1 MNYTC
6 PDCHMYLSS
15 CCFHRYGKY
24 DVYYCVGFPNEWV
37 GFPNELIDIYPRERL
52 SPLLL
57 SIKKLTLLDEERIER
72 LLLLK

>member
-1 MNYTC
+1 
-6 PDCHMYLSS
+6 MYLSS

-24 DVYYCVGFPNEWV
+24 DVYYWV
-37 GFPNELIDIYPRERL
+37 GFPNECIDIYPRERL

-57 SIKKLTLLDEERIER
+57 SIKKLTLLNEERIEG

>member
-6 PDCHMYLSS
+6 PDCHMYLSSSS

-24 DVYYCVGFPNEWV
+24 DVYYGVGYYGV
-37 GFPNELIDIYPRERL
+37 DSPNELIDIYPRERL

-57 SIKKLTLLDEERIER
+57 SIKKLTLLNEESIEG